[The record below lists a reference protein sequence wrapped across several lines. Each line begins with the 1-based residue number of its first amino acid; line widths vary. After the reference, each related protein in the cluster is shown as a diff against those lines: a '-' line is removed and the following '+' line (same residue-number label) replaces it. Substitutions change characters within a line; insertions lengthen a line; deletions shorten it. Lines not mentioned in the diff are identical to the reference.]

1 MKEGTILWIVN
12 MAVILAVFYW
22 SGKSSE
28 RIIYDR
34 YLARLESVELEVA
47 DKKTAQLFYSK
58 VLDLRK
64 TKDSETSYFLPDNR
78 SLLLTERPDP
88 TKSHLLLRV
97 RNGFER
103 LHAVFKNNVVDEK
116 LGTVGNI
123 ENKRFVI
130 SDPSGNRFT
139 FLAWR

>member
-1 MKEGTILWIVN
+1 MKEGTILWLVN
-12 MAVILAVFYW
+12 MGIILAVFYW
-22 SGKSSE
+22 SGESSE

-47 DKKTAQLFYSK
+47 DNNTAQLFYTK

-64 TKDSETSYFLPDNR
+64 AKHAPGSFYLPDNR
-78 SLLLTERPDP
+78 RLLLRETKDP
-88 TKSHLLLRV
+88 SKSHLMLRV

-103 LHAVFKNNVVDEK
+103 LHGVFKKNISAEK
-116 LGTVGNI
+116 IGSLGEI
-123 ENKRFVI
+123 QDKRFVV